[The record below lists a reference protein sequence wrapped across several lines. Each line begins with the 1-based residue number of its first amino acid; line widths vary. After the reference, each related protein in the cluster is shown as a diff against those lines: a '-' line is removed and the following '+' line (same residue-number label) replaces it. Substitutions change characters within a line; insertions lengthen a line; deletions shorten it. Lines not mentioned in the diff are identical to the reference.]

1 MLITPVL
8 QGEDRGSE
16 GLPCMSGRVE
26 GKAGGSVLPSLSL
39 CYTAQMSFPQ
49 RPPWPLP
56 PTRTTR
62 ALTFHRAPGLQLR
75 LHSPFWIVLVLGAH
89 LPHHIVGGQ

>member
-39 CYTAQMSFPQ
+39 CYTAQMSFPKGL
-49 RPPWPLP
+49 PGPFLP
-56 PTRTTR
+56 PGRHAHSPST
-62 ALTFHRAPGLQLR
+62 GLQGSNSGCTH
-75 LHSPFWIVLVLGAH
+75 HSG
-89 LPHHIVGGQ
+89 